1 MSLKIRV
8 DEGRS
13 LTKTMALEGRL
24 DNESVAVFDQE
35 LEAVLGSPLKILVF
49 DLTGLEYVTSAG
61 LRSLFGAQKVMNA
74 RAGKSVLLNPQPQ
87 VQKVLDIVKVPE
99 LGAIFRSIKEL
110 DEYLDVMQKKV
121 AEGE

>member
-24 DNESVAVFDQE
+24 DNETVAAFDRE

-61 LRSLFGAQKVMNA
+61 LRSLFSAQKVMNA
-74 RAGKSVLLNPQPQ
+74 RSGKAVLLNPQPQ

-99 LGAIFRSIKEL
+99 LGAIFRSVKEL
-110 DEYLDVMQKKV
+110 DEYLDAMQKKV
-121 AEGE
+121 AGGE